1 MIRLTDAYVLART
14 KLRVHKIRTWVAI
27 SVSGALFGLLVTI
40 IIVSSG
46 IFASIK
52 SFSEDG
58 YSSRFLCKLAN
69 QQPSFTTGTVNL

>member
-27 SVSGALFGLLVTI
+27 SVSGALFELLVTI

-58 YSSRFLCKLAN
+58 YSSRFLL
-69 QQPSFTTGTVNL
+69 QTGHRNP